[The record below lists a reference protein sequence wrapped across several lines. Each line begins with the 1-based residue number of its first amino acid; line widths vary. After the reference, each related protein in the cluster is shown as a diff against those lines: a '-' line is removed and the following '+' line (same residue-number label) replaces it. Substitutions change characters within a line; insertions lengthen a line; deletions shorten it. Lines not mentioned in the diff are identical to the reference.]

1 MDQTGMIS
9 NPSPVEARSI
19 ALLVDG
25 DNAEPGK
32 IAQIMAEAAKYGTL
46 TIRRI
51 YGDWTSPQMSSWKRH
66 LHEWAVQPIQQF
78 RYTTGKNATDSALI
92 IDAMD
97 LLHSGTVNGFCIAS
111 SDSDFTRLAMRIREQ
126 GFFAM
131 GIGRDSTPAAFVNAC
146 EVFVY
151 TQNLDPASPRQT
163 EQLNGAS
170 EDSRWHKLI
179 KVGIEATSRD
189 DGWAHLGA
197 IGAHVLKLDS
207 AFDSRSFGFK
217 KLSELIGSR
226 PDLFRMKQTQSGDNS
241 PVPYAKLASDAN
253 QEN

>member
-1 MDQTGMIS
+1 M
-9 NPSPVEARSI
+9 
-19 ALLVDG
+19 
-25 DNAEPGK
+25 
-32 IAQIMAEAAKYGTL
+32 
-46 TIRRI
+46 
-51 YGDWTSPQMSSWKRH
+51 
-66 LHEWAVQPIQQF
+66 QPIQQF

-97 LLHSGTVNGFCIAS
+97 LLHSGTVDGFCIAS

-151 TQNLDPASPRQT
+151 TQNLDASNPAQT
-163 EQLNGAS
+163 DQRNRAS
-170 EDSRWHKLI
+170 DDSKWPELI
-179 KVGIEATSRD
+179 MVGVEATSRD

-197 IGAHVLKLDS
+197 VGTHVRKLDS
-207 AFDSRSFGFK
+207 AFDSRTFGYS

-226 PDLFRMKQTQSGDNS
+226 PDLFSIRKAQSGDK
-241 PVPYAKLASDAN
+241 PHVLYVKLVGKAIAVA
-253 QEN
+253 